1 MLVLTSKS
9 TKLTVGAGQIV
20 LKDLTSTQTE
30 LNCGM
35 GSIDIQGKLTN
46 RINAEC
52 GMGSIVATIFGT
64 ESDYSYKAQ
73 VGLGEVKIGNNTISG
88 LSQYVSSVESENKI
102 TANCGMGA
110 IKVNFK

>member
-1 MLVLTSKS
+1 
-9 TKLTVGAGQIV
+9 
-20 LKDLTSTQTE
+20 
-30 LNCGM
+30 
-35 GSIDIQGKLTN
+35 
-46 RINAEC
+46 
-52 GMGSIVATIFGT
+52 MGSIVATVFGT

-88 LSQYVSSVESENKI
+88 LSQYVSSVENQNNI